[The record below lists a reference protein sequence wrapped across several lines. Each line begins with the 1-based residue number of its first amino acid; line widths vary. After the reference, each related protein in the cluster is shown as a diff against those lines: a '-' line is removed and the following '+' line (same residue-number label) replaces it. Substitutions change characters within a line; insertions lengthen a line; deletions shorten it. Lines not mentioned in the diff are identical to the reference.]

1 MLTGSFWLAGAL
13 SYSLVASELPIA
25 PDSPLVA
32 ASADLPQE
40 GLADDVVV
48 TATRRETVASRV
60 PASISVLSRDGMDER
75 GIRSIAEVARLTPGI
90 RFNPENGSI
99 TVRGIEAGRGGAG
112 TTGIYIDDTPI
123 QIRGL
128 GFNPDEAM
136 PAIFDLDRVEIL
148 RGPQGTLFGAGS
160 QGGTVRFITPQPSLS
175 SPSGYARAEVNSTA
189 HGGLGW
195 ELGAAASTPLLA
207 ERLGL
212 RLSLWH
218 RRDGG
223 YIDHVD
229 AASDRIDDR
238 DINVGDVTVARAAL
252 VWAPLASLRVSP
264 SLLYQR
270 RRTAAWNSYFA
281 ALSRPGDGAFRTSSP
296 EYRGGRDEYVLPSLN
311 VRQEV
316 SWGALV
322 ANLSYFSRRNLTGYD
337 GTIYNLSYLQHRDIY
352 PGPYDDTAAYPFLLE
367 RGINPALPPFLS
379 PSRVINRQRNMT
391 AELRAQASAGGRLDW
406 VAGVF
411 YQRAKTRSLETISE
425 RGNDAFYRGVF
436 GESAQELFGYPN
448 VGDDSYVKDVDADE
462 TQLAGFADMRYRVTE
477 RLTVS
482 AGVRAAHTTFAFRS
496 SEAGNFTA
504 EPLLSGGRA
513 AQTPVTPRLGFDY
526 ALGARGLLYAN
537 LATGFRAGGANAPVN
552 PVACRADL
560 DSLGTDHAPATY
572 NADRVRTAEI
582 GVKGSAFGERL
593 RFDVAAYRNR
603 WNSIQQNVYLAGCG
617 VQFIANLGRAQTR
630 GVDLQATVRPAPG
643 LLIDATIGVTEARFA
658 DTVSVGPLQTT
669 VRVGDAIEGPPW
681 TAALGGRY
689 DFNIAERQLYLR
701 LDLQRLARLRRATPE
716 RNPLN
721 EAGYVPGSSAPDAI
735 MNVSARAG
743 VRLGSTEVSLFADNL
758 LDHASRTSSAP
769 VDAGARLVVA
779 SSVRPRVIGLTL
791 VAQR

>member
-1 MLTGSFWLAGAL
+1 MFTELLWLSGAM
-13 SYSLVASELPIA
+13 SYSLIPSEPPVAPVARIA
-25 PDSPLVA
+25 A
-32 ASADLPQE
+32 AFADLPQE

-60 PASISVLSRDGMDER
+60 PASISVLGRDGMDER

-90 RFNPENGSI
+90 RFNPENSSI
-99 TVRGIEAGRGGAG
+99 SIRGIEAGRGGAG

-123 QIRGL
+123 QLRGL

-136 PAIFDLDRVEIL
+136 PAIFDLERVEIL

-175 SPSGYARAEVNSTA
+175 TPSGYARAELNATA

-195 ELGAAASTPLLA
+195 ELGAAASTPLRA
-207 ERLGL
+207 DRLGL

-229 AASDRIDDR
+229 AATDRVDDR
-238 DINVGDVTVARAAL
+238 NINAGDVTVARAAL
-252 VWAPLASLRVSP
+252 VWVPLESLRVSP
-264 SLLYQR
+264 SVLYQR
-270 RRTAAWNSYFA
+270 RRTAAWNFYFA
-281 ALSRPGDGAFRTSSP
+281 GLSQPGVGAFRTSSP

-311 VRQEV
+311 VRHDV

-322 ANLSYFSRRNLTGYD
+322 ANLSYFERHDVTGYD
-337 GTIYNLSYLQHRDIY
+337 GTVYNLSYLQHRDIY
-352 PGPYDDTAAYPFLLE
+352 PGPYEGNASYPFLLE
-367 RGINPALPPFLS
+367 RGINPALPRFLS
-379 PSRVINRQRNMT
+379 PSRVTNRQRNAT
-391 AELRAQASAGGRLDW
+391 AELRTQSASGGRLDW

-411 YQRAKTRSLETISE
+411 YQRARTRSVETIAE
-425 RGNDAFYRGVF
+425 LDNDSFYQGVF
-436 GESAQELFGYPN
+436 GASAEEVFGFPN
-448 VGDDSYVKDVDADE
+448 VGGYSYVKDVDAYE
-462 TQLAGFADMRYRVTE
+462 TQIAGFVDMRYHLTD
-477 RLTVS
+477 RLTIS
-482 AGVRAAHTTFAFRS
+482 SGARIARTTFTFAA

-504 EPLLSGGRA
+504 EPMLSRGHA
-513 AQTPVTPRLGFDY
+513 AQTPVTPRLGIDY
-526 ALGARGLLYAN
+526 ALGTRGLLYAN

-560 DSLGTDHAPATY
+560 DVLGSDQAPSTY
-572 NADRVRTAEI
+572 DADRVRTAEI

-593 RFDVAAYRNR
+593 RFDVATYRNR
-603 WNSIQQNVYLAGCG
+603 WDGIQQNVYLAGCG
-617 VQFIANLGRAQTR
+617 VQFIANLGRARTR
-630 GVDLQATVRPAPG
+630 GVDLQATVRPSSS
-643 LLIDATIGVTEARFA
+643 LLIDATIGVSQARFA
-658 DTVSVGPLQTT
+658 DTVSVGPLVTS
-669 VRVGDAIEGPPW
+669 VRAGDAIEGPPW

-701 LDLQRLARLRRATPE
+701 LDLQRLARLRRATPA

-735 MNVSARAG
+735 LNVSARVG
-743 VRLGSTEVSLFADNL
+743 VHLGSTEVSLFADNL
-758 LDHASRTSSAP
+758 LDRASRTSSAP
-769 VDAGARLVVA
+769 VDAEARLVVA